1 MAASLPAGESGSPAR
16 VPEPVGIVLVSH
28 SDALVR
34 GLRELVLQIVGA
46 GVAVAVAGGTEEGEL
61 GTSYRR
67 IADAITSVDKGAGV
81 VVLTDL
87 GSAVLTA
94 RTVLAD
100 RAEHGS
106 GPGPGARLVDAPL
119 VEGAVA
125 AAVIAA
131 TGADVDTVC
140 AAAEEARDARKL

>member
-1 MAASLPAGESGSPAR
+1 MYA
-16 VPEPVGIVLVSH
+16 PEPVGIVLVSH
-28 SDALVR
+28 SAELAR
-34 GLRELVLQIVGA
+34 GLRELVLQIGGSA
-46 GVAVAVAGGTEEGEL
+46 LAVAVAGGTDEGGL

-67 IADAITSVDKGAGV
+67 IADAITSVGKGSGV

-94 RTVLAD
+94 RAVLAD
-100 RAEHGS
+100 WADRADDHAS
-106 GPGPGARLVDAPL
+106 AVRLVDAPF

-131 TGADVDTVC
+131 TGADLATVC